1 MRKLLEAIALIVL
14 LFNLGFTAYALWG
27 PNALPARIPTHFD
40 LTGQADGFGTP
51 RMLLLLPLIAIFL
64 YVFISLVSRRPA
76 AFNYPARITTQN
88 KSRLQRLAVEM
99 IAFLKAEVLT
109 LFALIQ
115 FCSIRTARLGENA
128 LPTALM
134 PCALVLI
141 FLTITLYIL
150 AMRRTAVTPPETK

>member
-1 MRKLLEAIALIVL
+1 MRKLLEAIALIAL

-76 AFNYPARITTQN
+76 AFNYPARITAQN
-88 KSRLQRLAVEM
+88 RNRLYALAMQM
-99 IAFLKAEVLT
+99 IAAIKAETAL
-109 LFALIQ
+109 LFAILQ
-115 FCSIRTARLGENA
+115 FSILHAFRSAHFT
-128 LPTALM
+128 LPPIVVPAGVGIILLTTFGH
-134 PCALVLI
+134 I
-141 FLTITLYIL
+141 F
-150 AMRRTAVTPPETK
+150 AMRRSA

>member
-1 MRKLLEAIALIVL
+1 MRKLLEAIALLALI
-14 LFNLGFTAYALWG
+14 FNLGFTACALWG

-40 LTGQADGFGTP
+40 ITGSPDGFGTP

-64 YVFISLVSRRPA
+64 YSLISLVSRRPA
-76 AFNYPARITTQN
+76 AFNYPARITAQN

-115 FCSIRTARLGENA
+115 FFSIRTARLGENA
-128 LPTALM
+128 LPAALM

-150 AMRRTAVTPPETK
+150 AMRRTAVLSPETK